1 MKYLLNLNLCIAAA
15 ILPIVID
22 VASAIPSHFSRPWNK
37 QNKCFQKARLS
48 LVEDLRGGSK
58 TKTMQMD
65 MDDNTVIRDD
75 APFSSMLRM
84 SNLVYHYADLRKIVL
99 AHGANFN
106 EDLTP
111 REKKKKGIVEFDSPD
126 LIVTKKAA
134 RRIFPSTL
142 LKHEITADAVLEF
155 VQKNRRY
162 LTDDKDGWLKFN
174 KKGNNEEVLE
184 IEKRVKILGQKFD
197 ADIIE
202 FDDDRANEGSK
213 SELLY
218 GIVVNRTDKRITVA
232 FRGSNNLKDWIQNIQ
247 VCDKIPAEI
256 KEFAGDDV
264 DVHAGFSDYL
274 FKNASQRDQNTKYDQ
289 IVDVL
294 EDVYKYNAPGRD
306 YSDYELYVTGHSL
319 GGAMTQL
326 LAFTLSGST
335 KAQAFLPSGKP
346 VTAISFA
353 SPHCGT
359 VGYQKK
365 FNEFEK
371 DGKLRHIRVSNNG
384 DAVPLIV
391 HTIAPRAGYKQP
403 GVNVHLHPDKK
414 ADIAYNKV
422 QKNFINPL
430 RPFTALDMHML
441 PSHRSRLMREEDGG
455 LVNKDILTK
464 SIEEI
469 YSEYANI

>member
-1 MKYLLNLNLCIAAA
+1 MKYLNLCIA
-15 ILPIVID
+15 ILPIVIN

-37 QNKCFQKARLS
+37 QNKSFQGQGLS
-48 LVEDLRGGSK
+48 LADIRVRGGSK
-58 TKTMQMD
+58 TKAIEMETTD
-65 MDDNTVIRDD
+65 ARDD

-99 AHGANFN
+99 AQGANFN
-106 EDLTP
+106 EDLSP

-134 RRIFPSTL
+134 TRIFPSTL

-174 KKGNNEEVLE
+174 KKGDNKEVLE

-247 VCDKIPAEI
+247 VGDKIPAEI
-256 KEFAGDDV
+256 KEFAGNDV
-264 DVHAGFSDYL
+264 NVHAGFSDYL

-289 IVDVL
+289 IIDVL
-294 EDVYKYNAPGRD
+294 EDVYKYKASERD

-326 LAFTLSGST
+326 LAFTLAGSK

-346 VTAISFA
+346 VTAMSFA

-365 FNEFEK
+365 FNEFERE
-371 DGKLRHIRVSNNG
+371 GKLRHIRVSNNG
-384 DAVPLIV
+384 DAVPLLV
-391 HTIAPRAGYKQP
+391 NTIAPLAGYKQP
-403 GVNVHLHPDKK
+403 GLNVHLHPKKK

-422 QKNFINPL
+422 QKNLINPIN
-430 RPFTALDMHML
+430 ALDMHML

-464 SIEEI
+464 SVEEI
-469 YSEYANI
+469 YSEYADI